1 MYTVMCVS
9 WEARRGCLV
18 PIEPELQMAVSHEIW
33 LLGNEPRSSA
43 RVDYRWLGHLSS
55 PEF

>member
-1 MYTVMCVS
+1 MYTIMCVS

-18 PIEPELQMAVSHEIW
+18 PIGPELQMAVSHEIW

-43 RVDYRWLGHLSS
+43 RVGYRWLGHLSS
-55 PEF
+55 PDF